1 MEWLFTLSGARNLL
15 ISVAVFLSIDM
26 IWLLVIS
33 KNLYAKYLGYLM
45 TDQVRVGAAA
55 IFYLIFVVGLLF
67 FVITPALSKD
77 SWTYALFAGMF
88 FGLITYATYDLTN
101 LAVVKDWP
109 VAITIIDLL
118 WGTFLSSTTATV
130 SFLLI
135 RLFQ

>member
-55 IFYLIFVVGLLF
+55 IFYFIFVVGLLF

-88 FGLITYATYDLTN
+88 VGLITYATYDLTN

-109 VAITIIDLL
+109 VAITIIDLI

>member
-15 ISVAVFLSIDM
+15 ITVAVFLAIDM
-26 IWLLVIS
+26 VWLLVIS

-45 TDQVRVGAAA
+45 TDHVRIGAAA

-77 SWTYALFAGMF
+77 SWTHALFAGMF
-88 FGLITYATYDLTN
+88 FGFVTYATYDLTN

-109 VAITIIDLL
+109 VAITIIDLI

>member
-77 SWTYALFAGMF
+77 SWTYALFEGMF

-109 VAITIIDLL
+109 VAITIIDLI

>member
-88 FGLITYATYDLTN
+88 FGIITYATYDLTN

-109 VAITIIDLL
+109 VAITIIDLI

>member
-1 MEWLFTLSGARNLL
+1 
-15 ISVAVFLSIDM
+15 
-26 IWLLVIS
+26 
-33 KNLYAKYLGYLM
+33 
-45 TDQVRVGAAA
+45 
-55 IFYLIFVVGLLF
+55 
-67 FVITPALSKD
+67 
-77 SWTYALFAGMF
+77 TYALFAGMF

>member
-45 TDQVRVGAAA
+45 TDQVRGGAAT

-109 VAITIIDLL
+109 VAITIIDLI

>member
-33 KNLYAKYLGYLM
+33 KNPYAKYLGYLM

-109 VAITIIDLL
+109 VAITIIDLI

>member
-109 VAITIIDLL
+109 VAITIIDLI

>member
-77 SWTYALFAGMF
+77 SWTYALFAGMV

-109 VAITIIDLL
+109 VAITIIDLI

>member
-77 SWTYALFAGMF
+77 SPSS
-88 FGLITYATYDLTN
+88 LIACES
-101 LAVVKDWP
+101 P
-109 VAITIIDLL
+109 VQSPLPQA
-118 WGTFLSSTTATV
+118 APHY
-130 SFLLI
+130 
-135 RLFQ
+135 

>member
-55 IFYLIFVVGLLF
+55 IFYFIFVVGLLF

-77 SWTYALFAGMF
+77 RWTYALFAGMF

-109 VAITIIDLL
+109 VAITIIDLI
-118 WGTFLSSTTATV
+118 WGTFLSSATATV